1 MPWTDF
7 KVWLNE
13 TMGLDSA
20 TVGLSTVERAVK
32 TRMTACALHDI
43 AGYWNFVQASAI
55 EQQELIEAVIVPE
68 TWFFRDRDAFAAL
81 TRVFDGDWLAAQ
93 PSNIQLRLLSM
104 PCCSGEE
111 PYSMAMALL
120 DAGFPAARLRVD
132 AIDISEQALAKARR
146 GLYSSNSFRGHD
158 LHFRERHFESI
169 AGKWQLSEVVRKHVR
184 FEWGNVLALD
194 MLKGEAVYDAIFC
207 RNLLIYFDEDTQ
219 VRAVGVLSSLLR
231 AEGVIFVGPA
241 ETGLMLNLGFASA
254 QIPMAFAFRKPGT
267 KQPSQPAPRAPP
279 PARSAT
285 ARPET
290 AVPAM
295 PKLAIQHATSAVPP
309 PVVESDLEAAQRLAD
324 AGHFADAATAGEAHL
339 NAHGP
344 SAQALYL
351 LGLIH
356 GATGHRA
363 RAEDHFRKALYLQP
377 DHLESLLHLASLLET
392 KGDVAGSQRM
402 RLRARR
408 CGEAER

>member
-7 KVWLNE
+7 KVWLKE

-20 TVGLSTVERAVK
+20 TVGPTVVERAVK
-32 TRMTACALHDI
+32 TRMAVCALHDI
-43 AGYWNFVQASAI
+43 AGYWNFVRASAI

-81 TRVFDGDWLAAQ
+81 ARVFDGHWLAAQ
-93 PSNIQLRLLSM
+93 PNSIQLRLLSL

-146 GLYSSNSFRGHD
+146 GLYGSNSFRGRD
-158 LHFRERHFESI
+158 LEFRERHFEST
-169 AGKWQLSEVVRKHVR
+169 AGKWQLSEAVRKHVR

-194 MLKGEAVYDAIFC
+194 VLKGEAVYDAIFC

-219 VRAVGVLSSLLR
+219 VRAVGVLSGLLR
-231 AEGVIFVGPA
+231 AEGVVFVGPA
-241 ETGLMLNLGFASA
+241 ETGLMLNLGFVSA
-254 QIPMAFAFRKPGT
+254 QMPMAFAFRKPEP
-267 KQPSQPAPRAPP
+267 KPLSRPVPHASP
-279 PARSAT
+279 PARSA
-285 ARPET
+285 AAHSKAAAP
-290 AVPAM
+290 AVPKRAVR
-295 PKLAIQHATSAVPP
+295 HAATAVPP
-309 PVVESDLEAAQRLAD
+309 PVAESDLEQAQRLAD
-324 AGHFADAATAGEAHL
+324 AGRFADAAAAGEAHL

-377 DHLESLLHLASLLET
+377 DHLESLVHLASLLEA
-392 KGDVAGSQRM
+392 KGDVAGGQRM

-408 CGEAER
+408 CGEAAS

>member
-7 KVWLNE
+7 KVWLKE

-20 TVGLSTVERAVK
+20 TVGPTVVERAVK
-32 TRMTACALHDI
+32 TRMAVCALHDI
-43 AGYWNFVQASAI
+43 AGYWNFVRASAI

-81 TRVFDGDWLAAQ
+81 ARVFDGHWLAAQ
-93 PSNIQLRLLSM
+93 PNNIQLRLLSL

-146 GLYSSNSFRGHD
+146 GLYGSNSFRGHD
-158 LHFRERHFESI
+158 LEFRERHFESI
-169 AGKWQLSEVVRKHVR
+169 AGKWQLSETVRKHVR

-194 MLKGEAVYDAIFC
+194 VLKGEAVYDAIFC

-219 VRAVGVLSSLLR
+219 VRAVGVLSGLLR
-231 AEGVIFVGPA
+231 AEGVVFVGPA

-254 QIPMAFAFRKPGT
+254 QMPMAFAFRKPET
-267 KQPSQPAPRAPP
+267 RPPSQPVPHALP
-279 PARSAT
+279 PARSAA
-285 ARPET
+285 ARSKAAAP
-290 AVPAM
+290 AVPKRAV
-295 PKLAIQHATSAVPP
+295 QRATTAVPP
-309 PVVESDLEAAQRLAD
+309 PVVESDLEQAQRLAD
-324 AGHFADAATAGEAHL
+324 AGRFADAAAAGEAHL
-339 NAHGP
+339 NTHGP

-377 DHLESLLHLASLLET
+377 DHLESLVHLASLLEA
-392 KGDVAGSQRM
+392 KGDVAGGKRM

-408 CGEAER
+408 CGEAAS

>member
-93 PSNIQLRLLSM
+93 PSNIQLRLLSL

-169 AGKWQLSEVVRKHVR
+169 AGKWQLSEMVRKHVR

-377 DHLESLLHLASLLET
+377 DHLESLLHLALLLET

>member
-1 MPWTDF
+1 MHWTDF
-7 KVWLNE
+7 KVWLKE
-13 TMGLDSA
+13 TIGLDSA
-20 TVGLSTVERAVK
+20 TVGSSAVERAVK
-32 TRMTACALHDI
+32 TRMAVCALHDI
-43 AGYWNFVQASAI
+43 AGYWNFVRASAI

-81 TRVFDGDWLAAQ
+81 VRVFDGHWLAAQ
-93 PSNIQLRLLSM
+93 PNNIQLRLLSL

-132 AIDISEQALAKARR
+132 AIDISEQALTKARR
-146 GLYSSNSFRGHD
+146 GLYGSNSFRGHD
-158 LHFRERHFESI
+158 LEFRESHFESI
-169 AGKWQLSEVVRKHVR
+169 AGKWQLSEAVRKHVR

-194 MLKGEAVYDAIFC
+194 ALKGEAVYDAIFC

-219 VRAVGVLSSLLR
+219 VRAVGVLSGLLR

-254 QIPMAFAFRKPGT
+254 QMPMAFAFRKPET
-267 KQPSQPAPRAPP
+267 KPLSQPAPHALPS
-279 PARSAT
+279 ARSAS
-285 ARPET
+285 ARSRA
-290 AVPAM
+290 AVPAV
-295 PKLAIQHATSAVPP
+295 PKHAVRHATTAVPP
-309 PVVESDLEAAQRLAD
+309 PVVESDLEEAQRLAD
-324 AGHFADAATAGEAHL
+324 AGRFADAAAAGEAHL

-344 SAQALYL
+344 SVQALYL

-363 RAEDHFRKALYLQP
+363 CAEDHFRKALYLQP
-377 DHLESLLHLASLLET
+377 DHLESLVHLASLLEA
-392 KGDVAGSQRM
+392 KGDVAGGQRM

-408 CGEAER
+408 CGEAAS